1 MKEFWNNM
9 YSSNDYIYG
18 REPNVYYAENLKKL
32 TPGKVLFPGEGEGRN
47 AVYASQLGW
56 DVSAF
61 DSSEKGREKALQLAK
76 TKGVHIYYQVVDAD
90 DVVFPE
96 GQFDCIV
103 LIFVH
108 LPTEKRQD
116 FHRKMISYLKPGG
129 HIIFEGFSKK
139 QINHPSGGPKNID
152 MLFDETELTNDFSPL
167 VNDLNLQFLQ
177 TDLDEGAYHRG
188 RAEVV
193 RFTATKKDTA

>member
-76 TKGVHIYYQVVDAD
+76 TKGVHINYQVVDAD

>member
-47 AVYASQLGW
+47 AVFAARLGW

-61 DSSEKGREKALQLAK
+61 DSSEKGREKALQLAR
-76 TKGVHIYYQVVDAD
+76 THHVNINYRVADAGEVEFSD
-90 DVVFPE
+90 NL
-96 GQFDCIV
+96 FDCIV

-108 LPTEKRQD
+108 LPAEKRQN
-116 FHRKMISYLKPGG
+116 FHRKMMGYLKPGG

-139 QINHPSGGPKNID
+139 QINHQSGGPKNID

-167 VNDLNLQFLQ
+167 VNDLNLKFLH

-188 RAEVV
+188 KAEVV
-193 RFTATKKDTA
+193 RFTAIKKDTT